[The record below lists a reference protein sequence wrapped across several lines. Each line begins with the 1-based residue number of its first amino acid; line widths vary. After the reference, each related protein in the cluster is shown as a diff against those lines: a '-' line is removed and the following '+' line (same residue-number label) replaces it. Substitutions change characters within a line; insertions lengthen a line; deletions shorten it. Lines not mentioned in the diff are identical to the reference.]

1 MNFLSFF
8 QRHGYDCF
16 TLDLRGHGQCKA
28 DDSLHALGLEDYAD
42 DLEIA
47 HSRIGHPSVLIGHS
61 MGSRVVQRYLR
72 RKHFAQGAI
81 LLSPVPASGTSASA
95 MRLTLRYP
103 RFFDAIEAATHG
115 EMTDAAA
122 ALLTRIYFSPD
133 TTPEMAQQYVAM
145 IGPESKRAL
154 AELLL
159 PEFFT
164 HSLEPVPTLVMGGSD
179 DEVFDASML
188 PFIGMP
194 LNAEISRIEGAGHM
208 LMLDPRWAGAAT
220 QMHDWMCRQAF

>member
-1 MNFLSFF
+1 
-8 QRHGYDCF
+8 
-16 TLDLRGHGQCKA
+16 
-28 DDSLHALGLEDYAD
+28 
-42 DLEIA
+42 
-47 HSRIGHPSVLIGHS
+47 
-61 MGSRVVQRYLR
+61 MGSRVVQRFLR

-122 ALLTRIYFSPD
+122 VLLTRIYFSPD

-208 LMLDPRWAGAAT
+208 LMLDPHWSGAAT